1 VHQCYGDELGLTSDD
16 EDYVAPGTE
25 EDKLSARLSIESF
38 SEQECGSAVESA
50 LENMIA
56 DEKLL
61 DEESALLKPVNR
73 RRTSASH
80 IPTDFSDTT
89 ESDGEKQIK

>member
-38 SEQECGSAVESA
+38 SEVSSGRYTIDKKCR
-50 LENMIA
+50 LC
-56 DEKLL
+56 
-61 DEESALLKPVNR
+61 
-73 RRTSASH
+73 TS
-80 IPTDFSDTT
+80 
-89 ESDGEKQIK
+89 